1 MPTSTTTSEAA
12 ALGLSEAELAKLKK
26 RELYFNSA
34 YTVLKGVV
42 KITSYTLLAIV
53 AGYSAG
59 IAQAKYQ
66 EAAANR
72 EGDHPQAHV

>member
-1 MPTSTTTSEAA
+1 VSTSTSPEAA
-12 ALGLSEAELAKLKK
+12 TLGLSDSELVKLKK

-66 EAAANR
+66 EAAALR
-72 EGDHPQAHV
+72 EGDRSQTHV